1 MDRIVRIA
9 SRSAVAATV
18 NADSRGRSP
27 AVGGEDSSGVRS
39 LATLRASRPTLG
51 WRRRRPRRD
60 PRSRR
65 RRWTLR
71 LVVLA
76 VVVLLLPVPW
86 QHVTGDN
93 PISHA
98 WRLDG
103 RLFVEDNPVD
113 PPGEWS
119 WLAVGRPALV
129 GEILIDRIFGTDA
142 PPRDMRDASVRS
154 RPSLSEP
161 AAVAVGL
168 RHAGVAVPLGLIV
181 EARDP
186 LLAGYPDV
194 AIISEVGGVAL
205 TDRAAWER
213 ASSAWEI
220 MDPPGVTRA
229 QLEGPAD
236 DAVSFSLRDGREFTA
251 PGPGLP
257 YGEVTMLDVAPPELD
272 AGIALS
278 PHLAKFLPVKAFR
291 NLALGSSHGMMVAL
305 MTYAEASGHDLAQ
318 GRHIAGT
325 GGILGD
331 GTVTRI
337 GGLPAKAR
345 AARRAGADVLLFP
358 ASQVHQLEG
367 FSTRGMSLVP
377 IETLDDAMEW
387 LSHPVA

>member
-9 SRSAVAATV
+9 SRDPVAAIASVGPRDQSTV
-18 NADSRGRSP
+18 TVIEAERDS
-27 AVGGEDSSGVRS
+27 RS
-39 LATLRASRPTLG
+39 LAPSIVPRRGIRL
-51 WRRRRPRRD
+51 RRRRPARTAKA
-60 PRSRR
+60 RR
-65 RRWTLR
+65 RRWMLR
-71 LVVLA
+71 GAVLA
-76 VVVLLLPVPW
+76 IVLLLLPVPW
-86 QHVTGDN
+86 KHVTGDN
-93 PISHA
+93 PMSHA

-103 RLFVEDNPVD
+103 RLFVEDHPVD

-129 GEILIDRIFGTDA
+129 GELLIDQVFGTDN

-186 LLAGYPDV
+186 LFAGYPDI
-194 AIISEVGGVAL
+194 AIIREVGGVTL
-205 TDRAAWER
+205 TDRAAWDR
-213 ASSAWEI
+213 ASAAWEI
-220 MDPPGVTRA
+220 IGPSGVSHG
-229 QLEGPAD
+229 QLHGTAD
-236 DAVSFSLRDGREFTA
+236 DEVSFSLRDGREFTA

-257 YGEVTMLDVAPPELD
+257 YADVTMLDVAPPELD

-278 PHLAKFLPVKAFR
+278 PLLARALPVKAFR

-305 MTYAEASGHDLAQ
+305 MTYADASGHDLAQ

-337 GGLPAKAR
+337 GGLAAKAR
-345 AARRAGADVLLFP
+345 AARRTGADVLFFP
-358 ASQVHQLEG
+358 ASQVRQLEG
-367 FSTRGMSLVP
+367 FSARGMSLVP
-377 IETLDDAMEW
+377 IETLDEAIQW
-387 LSHPVA
+387 LSSPVA